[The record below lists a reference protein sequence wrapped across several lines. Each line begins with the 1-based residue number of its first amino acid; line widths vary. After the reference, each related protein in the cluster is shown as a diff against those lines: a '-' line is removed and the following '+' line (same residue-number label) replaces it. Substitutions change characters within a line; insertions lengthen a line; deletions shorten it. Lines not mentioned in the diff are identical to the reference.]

1 LQWIDAT
8 AEPFGHGMAHAAPNA
23 VFARLPPEP
32 SYKSF
37 IQHLPRAAAHS
48 MCFGQVRSEMSRH
61 VAMSVSVRTHNAQ
74 AKQAKIES
82 IGKNSAKPDASAP
95 AMHS

>member
-1 LQWIDAT
+1 MPLQSPLGT
-8 AEPFGHGMAHAAPNA
+8 AWHMQLPTP